1 MLHSWHSTL
10 VKLLSFESFKGQQT
24 FLHPIQESG
33 EQKDNPWTSKWVGI
47 TVDHDIVT
55 AAQAEGCGTTLSSP
69 GRAKILLLPLGKDRE
84 GRLGRSGG
92 GGARYPQAGTL
103 SETTLPAK

>member
-1 MLHSWHSTL
+1 MLHSWHSKL

-33 EQKDNPWTSKWVGI
+33 EKKDNPWTSKWAGI

-55 AAQAEGCGTTLSSP
+55 AAQDEGCGTTPSSP
-69 GRAKILLLPLGKDRE
+69 GRAKILLLPMGKDRE
-84 GRLGRSGG
+84 GRLGRSGAG
-92 GGARYPQAGTL
+92 DRYPQAGTL
-103 SETTLPAK
+103 SEPTLPAK